1 MYFSLYSIFFRR
13 LLPTKLLKIY
23 KFGSYCSALLEI
35 LLILQY
41 MKEGFELSQ
50 TQSQIQ
56 TLAPLQVQFVKLLE
70 MNTAA
75 IEDEVHRRLDENPA
89 LEEVSPAAVSTDNE
103 GDSDDYTET
112 SEELQRADYRD
123 EDDMMP
129 AYRTRL
135 QNNSDDD
142 DRRMSI
148 DANAASTDMSDNLVE
163 QLSEFDL
170 SPRDRLFA
178 EYLIGNLDSNGRMTR
193 TLSAIADDIAIHTG
207 HDISRDDLIPA
218 FNVVR
223 SLDPAGV
230 GAVDLRDCLLLQ
242 LRRRDNSIPVKT
254 AIEILDRHFD
264 LFANKHF
271 DRLRTKIGINDEQ
284 LSDALNV
291 IKTLN
296 PKPGNSDSN
305 APEDRMMHI
314 NPDFVVEPDDN
325 DPTEQRFNISLTQ
338 HLPELAVAQSYKLGD
353 ISAAAARRDKTLAF
367 IKSRSQEASEF
378 IDLLQRR
385 SQTLLD
391 VMTAI
396 VEIQSEFFRTE
407 ERSSIRPMILKDIA
421 ALTGRDM
428 SVISRATNGKYVAT
442 RGGLYPLKMFFN
454 ERPKEDSDVSSH
466 QILEA
471 LRSMIDNED
480 KRHPLSDDALTD
492 MLNERGFDIARR
504 TVAKYREQLNLPNSR
519 GRRDIGKSSK
529 A

>member
-1 MYFSLYSIFFRR
+1 
-13 LLPTKLLKIY
+13 
-23 KFGSYCSALLEI
+23 
-35 LLILQY
+35 

-89 LEEVSPAAVSTDNE
+89 LEEVAPASAVS
-103 GDSDDYTET
+103 DSDGDTDAYNET

-129 AYRTRL
+129 SYRTR
-135 QNNSDDD
+135 QQSGGDDD
-142 DRRMSI
+142 DRRMPI
-148 DANAASTDMSDNLVE
+148 DANAASTDMSENLIE
-163 QLSEFDL
+163 QLADYDL
-170 SPRDRLFA
+170 SPRDRMFA

-207 HDISRDDLIPA
+207 HDITRDDLQRA
-218 FNVVR
+218 FDTVR

-242 LRRRDNSIPVKT
+242 LRRREMTIPVKT
-254 AIEILDRHFD
+254 AIEILDLHFD
-264 LFANKHF
+264 AFANKHF
-271 DRLRTKIGINDEQ
+271 DRLRTKVGITDDQ
-284 LSDALNV
+284 LREALDV
-291 IKTLN
+291 IRTLN

-338 HLPELAVAQSYKLGD
+338 RLPELAVAQSYRVGD
-353 ISAAAARRDKTLAF
+353 IAATSARRDKTLAF
-367 IKSRSQEASEF
+367 IRSRSQEATEF

-385 SQTLLD
+385 SQTLMD
-391 VMTAI
+391 VMSAI
-396 VEIQSEFFRTE
+396 VDIQAEFFRTE
-407 ERSSIRPMILKDIA
+407 DRSTIRPMILKDIA

-471 LRSMIDNED
+471 LKSMIDAED
-480 KRHPLSDDALTD
+480 KRHPLSDDALAD
-492 MLNERGFDIARR
+492 MLNARGFDIARR
-504 TVAKYREQLNLPNSR
+504 TVAKYREQINIPNSR
-519 GRRDIGKSSK
+519 GRRDLAKPAKSVK
-529 A
+529 

>member
-1 MYFSLYSIFFRR
+1 
-13 LLPTKLLKIY
+13 
-23 KFGSYCSALLEI
+23 
-35 LLILQY
+35 

-89 LEEVSPAAVSTDNE
+89 LEEVAPASLSSDAQEND
-103 GDSDDYTET
+103 DDYNET
-112 SEELQRADYRD
+112 SEELQRADFRD

-129 AYRTRL
+129 SYRTR
-135 QNNSDDD
+135 QQSDPDD
-142 DRRMSI
+142 DRRMSM
-148 DANAASTDMSDNLVE
+148 DANAASTDMAEDLVE
-163 QLSEFDL
+163 QLADFNL
-170 SPRDRLFA
+170 SPRDRMFA

-207 HDISRDDLIPA
+207 YDISRDDLIPA
-218 FNVVR
+218 FDTVR

-242 LRRRDNSIPVKT
+242 LRRRENSLAVKT

-271 DRLRTKIGINDEQ
+271 DRLRSKIGIDNDQ
-284 LSDALNV
+284 LRDALDV
-291 IKTLN
+291 IRTLN
-296 PKPGNSDSN
+296 PKPGNSETN

-314 NPDFVVEPDDN
+314 NPDFIVEPDDN

-338 HLPELAVAQSYKLGD
+338 HLPELAVAQSYKIGD
-353 ISAAAARRDKTLAF
+353 ISATAARRDKTLAF
-367 IKSRSQEASEF
+367 IRSRSQEASEF

-391 VMTAI
+391 VMSAI
-396 VEIQSEFFRTE
+396 VEIQAEFFRTE
-407 ERSSIRPMILKDIA
+407 ERSAIRPMILKDIA
-421 ALTGRDM
+421 SLTGRDM

-466 QILEA
+466 QILES
-471 LRSMIDNED
+471 LRTIIEAED

-492 MLNERGFDIARR
+492 MLKERGFDIARR
-504 TVAKYREQLNLPNSR
+504 TVAKYREQLNIPNSR
-519 GRRDIGKSSK
+519 GRRDLANHSK

>member
-1 MYFSLYSIFFRR
+1 
-13 LLPTKLLKIY
+13 
-23 KFGSYCSALLEI
+23 
-35 LLILQY
+35 

-89 LEEVSPAAVSTDNE
+89 LEEAAPAACASDTDECDDTYNE
-103 GDSDDYTET
+103 SADD
-112 SEELQRADYRD
+112 LQRADYRD

-129 AYRTRL
+129 SYRTRL

-142 DRRMSI
+142 DSRRMSI
-148 DANAASTDMSDNLVE
+148 DANAASTDMADDLTE
-163 QLSEFDL
+163 QLAEFDL
-170 SPRDRLFA
+170 SERDRMFA
-178 EYLIGNLDSNGRMTR
+178 EYIIGNLDNNGRMTR

-207 HDISRDDLIPA
+207 YDITRDDLQTA
-218 FNVVR
+218 FNAVR

-242 LRRRDNSIPVKT
+242 LHRRDKTLAVKT

-271 DRLRTKIGINDEQ
+271 DRLRSKIGINDEQ
-284 LSDALNV
+284 LREALTV
-291 IKTLN
+291 IRTLN

-314 NPDFVVEPDDN
+314 TPDFTVEPDDN
-325 DPTEQRFNISLTQ
+325 DPTEQRFIVSLTQ
-338 HLPELAVAQSYKLGD
+338 RLPELAVAESYKIGD
-353 ISAAAARRDKTLAF
+353 NIQSSARKDKTMAF
-367 IKSRSQEASEF
+367 IRSRSQEASEF

-391 VMTAI
+391 VMKAI
-396 VEIQSEFFRTE
+396 VSVQADFFRTE
-407 ERSSIRPMILKDIA
+407 ERSQIRPMILKDIA
-421 ALTGRDM
+421 QITGRDM

-471 LRSMIDNED
+471 LRTMIDGED
-480 KRHPLSDDALTD
+480 KRRPLSDDALAE
-492 MLNERGFDIARR
+492 MLQARGFDIARR
-504 TVAKYREQLNLPNSR
+504 TVAKYREQLNIPNSR
-519 GRRDIGKSSK
+519 GRRDLAK
-529 A
+529 

>member
-1 MYFSLYSIFFRR
+1 
-13 LLPTKLLKIY
+13 
-23 KFGSYCSALLEI
+23 
-35 LLILQY
+35 

-56 TLAPLQVQFVKLLE
+56 TLTPLQVQFVKLLE

-89 LEEVSPAAVSTDNE
+89 LEEVAPAAAAPDDT
-103 GDSDDYTET
+103 GDGDDYNET
-112 SEELQRADYRD
+112 AEQLQRADYRD
-123 EDDMMP
+123 EDDMP
-129 AYRTRL
+129 AYRTR
-135 QNNSDDD
+135 QQSGGDDD

-148 DANAASTDMSDNLVE
+148 DANAASTDMTEDLTD
-163 QLSEFDL
+163 QLADFDL
-170 SPRDRLFA
+170 SQRDRMFA
-178 EYLIGNLDSNGRMTR
+178 VYIIGNLDSNGRMTR
-193 TLSAIADDIAIHTG
+193 TLSSIADDIAIHTG
-207 HDISRDDLIPA
+207 YDISRDDLLTA
-218 FNVVR
+218 FNTVR

-242 LRRRDNSIPVKT
+242 LRRRENSLAVKT
-254 AIEILDRHFD
+254 AVEILDHHFD

-271 DRLRTKIGINDEQ
+271 DRLRSKIGINDDQ
-284 LSDALNV
+284 LREALDV
-291 IKTLN
+291 IRTLN

-314 NPDFVVEPDDN
+314 TPDFSVEPDDN
-325 DPTEQRFNISLTQ
+325 DPTEQRFVISLTQ
-338 HLPELAVAQSYKLGD
+338 RLPELAVAQSYRVGD
-353 ISAAAARRDKTLAF
+353 IAASSARRDKTLAF
-367 IKSRSQEASEF
+367 IRSRSQEASEF

-385 SQTLLD
+385 SQTLMD
-391 VMTAI
+391 VMKAI
-396 VEIQSEFFRTE
+396 VDIQAEFFRTE
-407 ERSSIRPMILKDIA
+407 DRSSIRPMILKDIA

-471 LRSMIDNED
+471 LRAFIDAED
-480 KRHPLSDDALTD
+480 KCHPLSDDALAD

-504 TVAKYREQLNLPNSR
+504 TVAKYREQLNIPNSR
-519 GRRDIGKSSK
+519 GRRDLAKPSK

>member
-1 MYFSLYSIFFRR
+1 
-13 LLPTKLLKIY
+13 
-23 KFGSYCSALLEI
+23 
-35 LLILQY
+35 

-89 LEEVSPAAVSTDNE
+89 LEEKSPCADPVDDGE
-103 GDSDDYTET
+103 SDDSYNE
-112 SEELQRADYRD
+112 SADELQRADYRD

-129 AYRTRL
+129 SYRTRQ
-135 QNNSDDD
+135 QNSSDDD
-142 DRRMSI
+142 DSRRMSI
-148 DANAASTDMSDNLVE
+148 DANAASTDMAEDLTE
-163 QLSEFDL
+163 QLAEFDL
-170 SPRDRLFA
+170 SERDRMFA
-178 EYLIGNLDSNGRMTR
+178 EYIIGNLDNNGRMTR

-207 HDISRDDLIPA
+207 YDITRDDLQTA
-218 FNVVR
+218 FDAVR

-242 LRRRDNSIPVKT
+242 LRRRENSLAVKT

-271 DRLRTKIGINDEQ
+271 DRLRSKIGINDEQ
-284 LSDALNV
+284 LSEALDV
-291 IKTLN
+291 IRTLN

-314 NPDFVVEPDDN
+314 TPDFIVEPDDN
-325 DPTEQRFNISLTQ
+325 DPTEQRFIVSLTQ
-338 HLPELAVAQSYKLGD
+338 RLPELAVAESYKIGD
-353 ISAAAARRDKTLAF
+353 SIQSSARKDKTMAF
-367 IKSRSQEASEF
+367 IRSRSQEASEF

-391 VMTAI
+391 VMKAI
-396 VEIQSEFFRTE
+396 VSVQADFFRSE
-407 ERSSIRPMILKDIA
+407 ERSLIRPMILKDIA
-421 ALTGRDM
+421 QLTGRDM

-471 LRSMIDNED
+471 LRTVIADED
-480 KRHPLSDDALTD
+480 KRRPLSDDALTD
-492 MLNERGFDIARR
+492 MLKERGFDIARR
-504 TVAKYREQLNLPNSR
+504 TVAKYREQLNIPNSR
-519 GRRDIGKSSK
+519 GRRDLAKPGKK
-529 A
+529 